1 MKKKHHNQSE
11 DTNATMRR
19 ALQMQLHGMELE
31 INSQMF
37 QLNAKI
43 GVLAAEVETV
53 SEVDNETLLSY
64 YDRLLKLA
72 QFTRGICET
81 HAKAKKIANRLAR

>member
-37 QLNAKI
+37 QLNTKI
-43 GVLAAEVETV
+43 SVLAAELDNVL
-53 SEVDNETLLSY
+53 EVDNETLLSFY
-64 YDRLLKLA
+64 NRLLTLA
-72 QFTRGICET
+72 QFTHGICKT
-81 HAKAKKIANRLAR
+81 HAKAKKIANRLAL